1 MGITWHAEVTATA
14 AGQNRTAAA
23 DESFALGSFAS
34 LATSAFGTP
43 EEYKV
48 YDASRDV
55 FETASSTGSRSR
67 DDETDVRPVNQLR
80 AENRTL
86 RNSLG
91 SPGVFSIFPLL

>member
-1 MGITWHAEVTATA
+1 MGITWHAEVTA
-14 AGQNRTAAA
+14 TAAA

-34 LATSAFGTP
+34 L
-43 EEYKV
+43 EEESHKV

-91 SPGVFSIFPLL
+91 SPGIFSIFPLL